1 MSQSAL
7 PEGLIYLPGQVTRQW
22 PDSDQPEVFRQLRY
36 FYYLSGVDEPD
47 SAITY
52 DIAKNKL
59 TLYVTIVPPVQAI
72 WFGPGLSIDEAKSR
86 FVNSGPLILESP
98 G

>member
-7 PEGLIYLPGQVTRQW
+7 PEGLIYLPGQVTKQW
-22 PDSDQPEVFRQLRY
+22 PDSDQPETFRQLRY

-47 SAITY
+47 CAVTY
-52 DIAKNKL
+52 DIAKGKL
-59 TLYVTIVPPVQAI
+59 TLYITIVSPVQAI

-86 FVNSGPLILESP
+86 SVNSHSLMHKLP